1 MAQTPSQR
9 AAVLY
14 DSHLILFAG
23 PGSGKTSTSVAKGE
37 RILTSPD
44 AHLGMV
50 TFTTAGAEEMRSR
63 LAAAFLKRGATLPKY
78 RFLSGTFHSI
88 ALRHFQRHSHSTK
101 KLLSPPARAGMI
113 SGMLG
118 QLDFET
124 RGEFTLALEKYQG
137 ALHQDCSALDP
148 DIQAFILAYHERLNS
163 INAMDLATMIR
174 ECALGMRS
182 GSIPLLPLT
191 HLIGDEMQDADQVQL
206 ELMLIH
212 AHAGI
217 TTTLVA
223 DDDQTIYEWRSAL
236 GYEGLMHFARE
247 TGAKTI
253 TLAENFRSR
262 SEIVSHAQDLI
273 RRNDPTRIDK
283 NPHAVRGPGGRVG
296 YVVAS
301 HIEQEC
307 KNIANAL
314 NTCTPKDGI
323 CAILGRSNR
332 DLDAMESAIVGCD
345 PPIPYQRDGQS
356 IWQTPEIQ
364 VFLCLLRALLHGHT
378 ADLVSVLSLLPID
391 LQTRMDLERQLG
403 GSCGTFLEGEVPELQ
418 SGTELDRKELID
430 FTTVTSYVR
439 TRLRRGEIAMAIP
452 TSGSEVRR
460 LLKARQRAKPRQI
473 DALIDVAESVL
484 QKLIGSL
491 SNRLATLAR
500 MQAAD
505 ASAAVRLMTMH
516 SSKGLEFETVFL
528 LNASAPDDGST
539 LIEDQPERRLFYVG
553 MTRAKDNLVVSFN
566 GRAIKYIGEA
576 GLTQSTSI
584 RAILLP

>member
-1 MAQTPSQR
+1 MALTQSQR

-37 RILTSPD
+37 RILASPD

-63 LAAAFLKRGATLPKY
+63 LATSFLKRGATLPKH
-78 RFLSGTFHSI
+78 RLLSGTFHSI
-88 ALRHFQRHSHSTK
+88 ALRHFQRHAGSTK
-101 KLLSPPARAGMI
+101 KLLAPPARSGMI
-113 SGMLG
+113 NGMLG
-118 QLDFET
+118 HLDFET
-124 RGEFTLALEKYQG
+124 RNEFTLALEKYQG
-137 ALHQDCSALDP
+137 AIRQDDSGLAP
-148 DIQAFILAYHERLNS
+148 DVQAFIQTYHQRLNS
-163 INAMDLATMIR
+163 INAFDLATMIR
-174 ECALGMRS
+174 ECTLGMRA

-191 HLIGDEMQDADQVQL
+191 HLIGDEMQDADQIQL

-212 AHAGI
+212 ARAGI

-273 RRNDPTRIDK
+273 RRNDPNRIDK
-283 NPHAVRGPGGRVG
+283 NPNAVRGPGGRVG
-296 YVVAS
+296 YVAAS

-307 KNIANAL
+307 TNIANTL
-314 NTCTPKDGI
+314 NTCKPTGGA

-332 DLDAMESAIVGCD
+332 DLDAMESALLGCD

-356 IWQTPEIQ
+356 IWQTPEVQ
-364 VFLCLLRALLHGHT
+364 AFLCLLRALLNGHT
-378 ADLVSVLSLLPID
+378 TDLVSVLSLLPLD
-391 LQTRMDLERQLG
+391 LKTRMAFESHLG
-403 GSCGTFLEGEVPELQ
+403 GRCGDFLDGEVPDLQ
-418 SGTELDRKELID
+418 HGTEIDRKELVD

-452 TSGSEVRR
+452 TAGNEVRR
-460 LLKARQRAKPRQI
+460 LLKAQPRARPRQI
-473 DALIDVAESVL
+473 DALLDAVESVL
-484 QKLIGSL
+484 QKLTGPL
-491 SNRLATLAR
+491 SSRLATLAR
-500 MQAAD
+500 LQHAND
-505 ASAAVRLMTMH
+505 VGNVRLMTMH
-516 SSKGLEFETVFL
+516 SSKGLEFDTVFL

-539 LIEDQPERRLFYVG
+539 LLEDQAERRLFYVG

-576 GLTQSTSI
+576 GLRQAASMREI
-584 RAILLP
+584 F